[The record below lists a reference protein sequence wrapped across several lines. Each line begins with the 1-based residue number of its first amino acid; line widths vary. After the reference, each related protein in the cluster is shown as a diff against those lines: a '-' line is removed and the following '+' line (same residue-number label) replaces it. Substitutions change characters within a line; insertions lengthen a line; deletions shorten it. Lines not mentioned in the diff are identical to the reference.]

1 MSEWRRTISESIR
14 PPEQLQRLLEL
25 LVKYRYHI
33 AIPVVLVYPLIVT
46 RSYQQLGTEIAIF
59 AIFAMGY
66 NLLQGYTGVVSFGH
80 ALFLGLG
87 AYTSGVLLLQVSPT
101 LPVALGGAVLITVV
115 VATLVGLVSI
125 KREGVYFAM
134 ISLAFAQMA
143 YTAMFQLDTFGGYNG
158 LPGIP
163 APAPLGLDLIDHT
176 NFYYLVLLLAGF
188 TFFSIKRIVDSPF
201 GLSMILVRENQ
212 ERAASLGYNVNRV
225 KIVALALSAFYAAIA
240 GGLLVISDNFVSPDV
255 FYFTHSADVIFMVL
269 IGGGGSLVGPVIGA
283 AALILIREEL
293 SGIIVRWRLVLGL
306 LFILFTIRFRSG
318 VMGALEKLRE

>member
-176 NFYYLVLLLAGF
+176 NFYYLVLLFAGF

-225 KIVALALSAFYAAIA
+225 KIIALALSAFYAAIA

-293 SGIIVRWRLVLGL
+293 SGLIVRWRLVLGI

-318 VMGALEKLRE
+318 VMGAIEKLRE